1 MQQQNFFFNWCLCT
15 ATACRIDVLNF
26 LVLALT
32 RVVQK
37 ELNTQLSLNFKPVI
51 RIYYEDASDE
61 AQHLNEGRSQI
72 PL

>member
-1 MQQQNFFFNWCLCT
+1 MST

-26 LVLALT
+26 LALT